1 MTDTRKQNEA
11 LAIAYLTGQ
20 ADGNEVK
27 AYRKAYG
34 EDESFR
40 EVVRDIEVWLAPLN
54 SDAED
59 RTPPPEVFDNIMAE
73 IGSDDSESAQKI
85 IRAMND
91 NHSGRWKAI
100 AAAAS
105 VVAVLAIGSHFIST
119 APEAPLTNQEQ
130 MMALLSGE
138 ESPPLVAIIYN
149 PVTNEVVAKLSN
161 VNVPEDGDLQLW
173 LIREGEEGPISLG
186 VMDQA
191 VDDKPVA
198 FSVPETLQ
206 TGTDVLAISLE
217 QKGGSPSAGP
227 EGPVLYTGAI
237 GTI

>member
-1 MTDTRKQNEA
+1 MTDTRKHNEA

-20 ADGNEVK
+20 ADQKQVE
-27 AYRKAYG
+27 AYRKAYA

-54 SDAED
+54 SGTED
-59 RTPPPEVFDNIMAE
+59 RVPPPYVFDNIMSE
-73 IGSDDSESAQKI
+73 IGSDDADSAQKI
-85 IRAMND
+85 IQAMND
-91 NHSGRWKAI
+91 NHSGSWKAI

-105 VVAVLAIGSHFIST
+105 VIAVLAIGSHFIGT

>member
-1 MTDTRKQNEA
+1 MTDTRKHNEA

-20 ADGNEVK
+20 ADQNQVE
-27 AYRKAYG
+27 AYRKAYAE
-34 EDESFR
+34 EDRFR

-54 SDAED
+54 SGAED
-59 RTPPPEVFDNIMAE
+59 RTPPAEVFDNIMAE
-73 IGSDDSESAQKI
+73 IGSDDANSAQKI
-85 IRAMND
+85 MQAMND
-91 NHSGRWKAI
+91 NHSGRWKAV

-105 VVAVLAIGSHFIST
+105 IIAVLAIGSHFIST
-119 APEAPLTNQEQ
+119 APEAPITNQEQ
-130 MMALLSGE
+130 MMALLSEE